1 MERAIHTG
9 AKNVDLFKR
18 LIFSFDPGQNPD
30 IWETAR
36 QKPGPAGSEPEFLA
50 KNKLSRAYHPA
61 FLMLLFLN
69 SAFVRA
75 PPAML
80 LRN

>member
-36 QKPGPAGSEPEFLA
+36 QSAVAEKVDA
-50 KNKLSRAYHPA
+50 
-61 FLMLLFLN
+61 LF
-69 SAFVRA
+69 
-75 PPAML
+75 
-80 LRN
+80 